1 MTDVAYQCPYCGSV
15 NEVESIRQNLML
27 DLRTAASY
35 GLSGRHRILN
45 LRARFLR
52 WRMTRGLAAALWPG
66 IRIERLQPVPV
77 AELPVSA
84 STAPPPLPR

>member
-1 MTDVAYQCPYCGSV
+1 M
-15 NEVESIRQNLML
+15 ESIRQNLML
-27 DLRTAASY
+27 DLRTAAGY

-66 IRIERLQPVPV
+66 YSHR
-77 AELPVSA
+77 AASA
-84 STAPPPLPR
+84 SACGRIAGISVNSSTSAPPLRP